1 MRRPGTER
9 RSAKKYAPPG
19 ASGAIASRSRD
30 NRVYRFPDGERDSCF
45 WDPLHFSQPRGK
57 EGEDENE
64 RNDVALI
71 ASLWNDS
78 LVPLALDN
86 QTKRK

>member
-1 MRRPGTER
+1 MEKETLVFGILYISLSPE
-9 RSAKKYAPPG
+9 K
-19 ASGAIASRSRD
+19 
-30 NRVYRFPDGERDSCF
+30 
-45 WDPLHFSQPRGK
+45 K